1 MHKII
6 LFIFLSAILSTSSW
20 AESIIRPGLWEVT
33 TQSDL
38 LSLVPHI
45 PSEQMAQINR
55 LAKQYG
61 LEMPQIRNGAAI
73 SQVCITP
80 EMAKQEVP
88 TYFYDNQS
96 GCTVKNATRTG
107 NRYQMELACDSP
119 QFKGSGYAE
128 GTFTSPESFS
138 GRTEFDSVVQ
148 GAPIHAHANTTG
160 RWLGERCEVVQLL
173 R

>member
-6 LFIFLSAILSTSSW
+6 VSLFLSGILSTSSW
-20 AESIIRPGLWEVT
+20 AESIIRLGLWEVT

-107 NRYQMELACDSP
+107 NRYQMELTCDSP

-128 GTFTSPESFS
+128 GTFTSPESFT

-160 RWLGERCEVVQLL
+160 RWVGERCEVVQLL